1 MTEQN
6 TTALTKLNDTQLAT
20 WEGLLHAFDV
30 APTQAMVARG
40 KARADGYLLGLL
52 DAQVIGEAERQAL
65 YEVVTSREHAAA
77 VRTA

>member
-52 DAQVIGEAERQAL
+52 DTQLIGEAERQAL
-65 YEVVTSREHAAA
+65 YEAATSREHAAA